1 MQSFLV
7 SLLMAVLEK
16 LLVKGTAAFQRYMD
30 LKKALEENEQAA
42 KEYQKTVDNPAT
54 SREDRKK
61 AEDDLL
67 S

>member
-1 MQSFLV
+1 MQSFLI

-16 LLVKGTAAFQRYMD
+16 LLIKGTAAFQRYMD

-42 KEYQKTVDNPAT
+42 KEYQKTVDNPSA
-54 SREDRKK
+54 SLEDRKK